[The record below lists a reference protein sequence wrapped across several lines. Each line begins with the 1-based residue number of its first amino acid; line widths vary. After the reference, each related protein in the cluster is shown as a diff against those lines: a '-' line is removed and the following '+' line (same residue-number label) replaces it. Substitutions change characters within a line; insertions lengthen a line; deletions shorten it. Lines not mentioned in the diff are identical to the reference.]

1 VPSDPAFDSI
11 RTDRL
16 ILRRFHARD
25 VDAFSAYRSD
35 PVVAR
40 YQSWDPPFTADE
52 AISFVGSLASVHPG
66 SPDEWFQ
73 FAIQDRA
80 TGDLIGDCGLRVDG
94 RSPDV
99 AELGFTLARDRQGR
113 GFALE
118 AVAAVL
124 AYAADRL
131 GVRRVVAV
139 TDARNGPSIALLER
153 LGMRH
158 MESRTVRFKGER
170 CEEREYRL
178 DRIAPSS

>member
-1 VPSDPAFDSI
+1 MPSDPAFDSI
-11 RTDRL
+11 RTERL
-16 ILRRFHARD
+16 VVRRFQGRD

-40 YQSWDPPFTADE
+40 YQGWDPPFTADE
-52 AISFVGSLASVHPG
+52 AISFVASLASVDPG
-66 SPDEWFQ
+66 APGEWFQ
-73 FAIQDRA
+73 FAIQERA
-80 TGDLIGDCGLRVDG
+80 TGELIGDCGLRVDG

-113 GFALE
+113 GLATE

-131 GVRRVVAV
+131 GVRRIIAV
-139 TDARNGPSIALLER
+139 KDARNRPSIALLER

-158 MESRTVRFKGER
+158 VESRTVPFKGER

-178 DRIAPSS
+178 DRIPQRS